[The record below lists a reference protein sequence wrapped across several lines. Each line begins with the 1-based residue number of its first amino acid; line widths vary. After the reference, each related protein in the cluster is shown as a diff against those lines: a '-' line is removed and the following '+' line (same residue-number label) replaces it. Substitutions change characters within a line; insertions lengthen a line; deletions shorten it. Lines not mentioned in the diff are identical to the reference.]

1 MAKGKVIECIG
12 LEVATSAET
21 REILDLRRADRTN
34 SR

>member
-21 REILDLRRADRTN
+21 REIFDLKGADPTN
-34 SR
+34 N